1 MTSANFKT
9 YNVVSA
15 LILSPQNEVLLIK
28 QLRPDSTSTFWD
40 ALEDDFLWTFPGG
53 KIEPG
58 ETREQALIREVQE
71 ETGLTITEPFE
82 TVGRCQYSNPSEA
95 WVCDIHLYK
104 VTDYTGSIHIDD
116 PCQRVAEGRF
126 FPLQEALD
134 KIDLI
139 PWLCMREP
147 FGEYLKGNRT
157 TTDWYYDFKVDGT
170 CVPVTAEQFQA
181 FLSGI

>member
-1 MTSANFKT
+1 MTSPNFKT
-9 YNVVSA
+9 YHVVSA

-40 ALEDDFLWTFPGG
+40 ALDQDFVWSFPGG
-53 KIEPG
+53 KMEPG

-71 ETGLTITEPFE
+71 ETGLTIARPFE
-82 TVGRCQYSNPSEA
+82 TVGRCQYTNLSEA

-104 VTDYTGSIHIDD
+104 VTTYSGDIHIDD

-126 FPLQEALD
+126 FTVPDAQAQ
-134 KIDLI
+134 IALI

-147 FGEYLKGNRT
+147 FGAYLNGERT
-157 TTDWYYDFKVDGT
+157 TTDWYYDFKSDGT
-170 CVPVTAEQFQA
+170 CIAVTAEQFQA
-181 FLSGI
+181 FLSGV